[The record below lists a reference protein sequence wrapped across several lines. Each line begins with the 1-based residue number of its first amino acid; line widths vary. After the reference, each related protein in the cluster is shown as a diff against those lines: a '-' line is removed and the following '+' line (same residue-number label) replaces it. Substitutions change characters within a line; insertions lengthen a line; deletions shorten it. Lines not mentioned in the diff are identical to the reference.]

1 MIEINFQ
8 NLSEPVF
15 SYLYDLFWILL
26 DYLFSK
32 IDLSSIKNFYMQF
45 DYWTILL
52 THFGVIINFKSIAKT
67 AIKYLQNLIRKLIS
81 QKNLESVF
89 FGILSLAQSLCKNC
103 YDMILIFIGF
113 LWYELQNLRNKTDN
127 KTENI
132 VVIERI
138 APRRKQLDSLK
149 NGIFKFF
156 EFFVFK

>member
-1 MIEINFQ
+1 MLEINFQ

-26 DYLFSK
+26 EYLYSK
-32 IDLSSIKNFYMQF
+32 IDLSSITNFYSQF

-67 AIKYLQNLIRKLIS
+67 AIKYLQNLIRKLFS

-113 LWYELQNLRNKTDN
+113 LWYELQNIRNKTDN
-127 KTENI
+127 KTEKN

-149 NGIFKFF
+149 KGIFK
-156 EFFVFK
+156 VFRILCI

>member
-26 DYLFSK
+26 DYLYSK
-32 IDLSSIKNFYMQF
+32 IDLSSITNFYSQF

-67 AIKYLQNLIRKLIS
+67 AIKYLQNPIRKLFS

-113 LWYELQNLRNKTDN
+113 LWYELQNIRNKTDN
-127 KTENI
+127 KTEKN
-132 VVIERI
+132 VVIERT

-149 NGIFKFF
+149 KGIFK
-156 EFFVFK
+156 VFRILCI

>member
-1 MIEINFQ
+1 MMEINFQ

-26 DYLFSK
+26 DYLYSK
-32 IDLSSIKNFYMQF
+32 IDLSSITNFYSQF

-67 AIKYLQNLIRKLIS
+67 AIKYLQNPIRKLFS

-113 LWYELQNLRNKTDN
+113 LWYELQNIRNKTDN
-127 KTENI
+127 KTEKN

-149 NGIFKFF
+149 KGIFK
-156 EFFVFK
+156 VFRILCI